1 MNRQTI
7 ERFRRHPIA
16 IYLVLAYGITWI
28 LWVPSMIIAT
38 RQGYLL
44 PTIDNIPLL
53 VQNGF
58 ADARHL
64 VVSVAFSLAVYG
76 PLVGALVSTSL
87 DGGKVGINELWAR
100 MKKWKIGIRWY
111 LTAFSIALLL
121 AFVPAGLA
129 MFTGI
134 SRQANNS
141 LLAFI
146 PYILP
151 LFLMQ
156 LLTSG
161 LGEEPG
167 WRGFL
172 LPKQKSRSGG
182 DRYIWANGLNWAIW
196 HYPITAY
203 SILMVMV
210 DVPPAAMVATV
221 IFGLAG
227 NTMSLIGLT
236 YLYTWLYNNT
246 QSVFLV
252 MVFHAATNVANAA
265 ALPLLGGPQ
274 FIVVVGIMPWVLVFI
289 MKRALGKQR
298 FPGNGPEAV

>member
-1 MNRQTI
+1 MNSQTI

-16 IYLVLAYGITWI
+16 IYLILAYGITWI

-210 DVPPAAMVATV
+210 DVHPAAMVATV

-227 NTMSLIGLT
+227 NTMSLIGFDLP
-236 YLYTWLYNNT
+236 
-246 QSVFLV
+246 V
-252 MVFHAATNVANAA
+252 HVAI
-265 ALPLLGGPQ
+265 Q
-274 FIVVVGIMPWVLVFI
+274 QHTECI
-289 MKRALGKQR
+289 
-298 FPGNGPEAV
+298 PGNGVSCCDERSQCSSITPC